1 MKAKLL
7 FLFIM
12 LISLGSFA
20 QTDTT
25 TISSKVYDY
34 VEHSPSFSGGQEAL
48 VNFILTNINY
58 PTQAEYN
65 LIEGIAYTSF
75 IVEEDGTLSD
85 IIAIDSLGYGFDK
98 EAIRL
103 LKMMPPWN
111 PARNYNQTV
120 RASFSI
126 PIEFSL
132 KEDFK
137 MMIQKTKDW
146 TSQAETELQNK
157 RYYQAKQLLDNA
169 LKVYPK
175 NHLAH
180 ILRGKIFLI
189 YGDTTHATID
199 WGIAQK
205 IGSKEAQMLLHEIQ
219 SAKNKKDLLLDE

>member
-12 LISLGSFA
+12 LFSLGSFA

-34 VEHSPSFSGGQEAL
+34 VEHSPSFRGGQEAL

-58 PTQAEYN
+58 PTQAEYH
-65 LIEGIAYTSF
+65 LIEGIVYTTF

-85 IIAIDSLGYGFDK
+85 IEAIDSLGYGFDK

-103 LKMMPPWN
+103 LQMMPPWN
-111 PARNYNQTV
+111 PARNYNQAV
-120 RASFSI
+120 RARFSI

-132 KEDFK
+132 KEDFS

-146 TSQAETELQNK
+146 TSQAESELHAK

-175 NHLAH
+175 NYLAH

-199 WGIAQK
+199 WEIAQK
-205 IGSKEAQMLLHEIQ
+205 MGSKEAQMLLHEIQ
-219 SAKNKKDLLLDE
+219 SAKNKKDLLFDE